1 MNHRGETVC
10 ATQLRNENR
19 SQRRGFNYAI
29 CEEEARACISNHAI
43 LRHLPMG
50 KSKLLCGKFMLLSA
64 ARKQDECRHAFDQ
77 RLVCGSDVG
86 CLSARGVVANI
97 IKPAYVAL

>member
-19 SQRRGFNYAI
+19 SQRRGFNYAT
-29 CEEEARACISNHAI
+29 CEEGARRVFLIARYCATC
-43 LRHLPMG
+43 LWG
-50 KSKLLCGKFMLLSA
+50 KSKLLCGEFMLLTA

-86 CLSARGVVANI
+86 GLSARGMVANI